1 MSMCKLRGILGSL
14 FIVKGTLTKTKA
26 QKKKKKKVMEAT
38 LCVCVV
44 EFCLTVVY
52 GLKTY
57 KTNRSLSFV
66 AEQEFYILIAKLKP
80 EGFWVY

>member
-1 MSMCKLRGILGSL
+1 
-14 FIVKGTLTKTKA
+14 
-26 QKKKKKKVMEAT
+26 MEAT

-80 EGFWVY
+80 EGFWVYWAFRSEYQLRSKITHITLLIITKFFV